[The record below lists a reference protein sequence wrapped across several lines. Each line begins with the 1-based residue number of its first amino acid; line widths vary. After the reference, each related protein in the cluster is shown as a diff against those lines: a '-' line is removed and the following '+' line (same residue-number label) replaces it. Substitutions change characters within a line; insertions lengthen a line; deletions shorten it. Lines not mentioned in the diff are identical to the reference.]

1 MITHRLLSRLLLFIA
16 AGVLLLP
23 ASSGPQSA
31 GPGLAPGQTM
41 TPLSDGRSLVL
52 GGWGS
57 RGTIGT
63 AFIYDPRTSKTT
75 TLAPLSP
82 ARAWHSATVLPDGTV
97 LILGGIGT
105 NRQPI
110 AEPQILDPETGTVQR
125 LSIPGMT
132 PRAHHT
138 ATLLTDG
145 RVLVAGGNDPS
156 GNASATAD
164 VWTQETGALET
175 MAMSAGRSGHTAT
188 LLNDGRI
195 LLWAGTGA
203 AIGGGEIFEPETAT
217 FSPITTIPSGPHT
230 FDPPRLEA
238 SVPATGTADVPVDS
252 SIALRFSKP
261 LRIDRLSD
269 ATVTLTGPQ
278 GPETLRVV
286 AAERGML
293 AFVAPSS
300 PMLPGARYSLVLNGA
315 EDRNGY
321 LLPFT
326 RVEFMTTGPAASSAV
341 VPPGSRSDDSE
352 GRAHHAARAAK
363 PGTRSETDDL
373 EWKGPLRDGKPY
385 SRWQDLSPLSAPPGV
400 TALAGQVLR
409 LNGQPLADVT
419 LRIGTQTAVT
429 DHTGR
434 FLLTGFTRGRQELI
448 MDGSTANQPGRTYG
462 TFDYGVDITDK
473 TTTVLPFT
481 IWMPLL
487 DMQHATSLPAPTP
500 HEIVAQS
507 PRIPGLEVHVPP
519 GVILQTDDGSLA
531 TISLTQIPVDRP
543 PYPLPPGTTF
553 FFTPQGH
560 GAQVVRADG
569 GPSPAGVRIVLPNV
583 DRLPPGTRLPLT
595 HYSYYRGGW
604 TTYGEGVVS
613 PDGRQ
618 IVPDPG
624 VEFKR
629 LGCAHVLGP
638 DQASPAPIP
647 GGFRYVDP
655 IDLATGLFTMEKVD
669 LMLPDVIPIVIRRQY
684 RPGNVNPRLF
694 GDSMTHT
701 YMQYLVGDQ
710 TTFSYAQLV
719 LPDGGKLRFNRTSPG
734 TDKPG
739 AVMEHTATPT
749 GYYKARLS
757 WNAPRNGWDITLVD
771 GTVYQFTAS
780 GEIGPYLMG
789 IRDRVGNQLTIS
801 RAMPGNNVPITR
813 ITSPNGRWVDFS
825 YITVNTM
832 LLIAQIRDNLGR
844 TVSYTYHP
852 GSSLLKTVTDA
863 GGGVTE
869 YTWSSGRIATIKD
882 PRNVVWLTNTY
893 DAQGRVVRQ
902 TQADGTFFQLAYTLD
917 GQGKV
922 IQTDVTDPKGN
933 VRRVTFNAA
942 GYPLTDT
949 RAYGTA
955 IAQTMTYTRDTASN
969 LVSSM
974 TDALGRQT
982 AYTYNGQGKV
992 LTSTRLAGTSGA
1004 ITTSFAYEPSL
1015 NQLASIT
1022 DPLGHTTS
1030 FGYDT
1035 IGNLNTV
1042 TDALGH
1048 RTTLTYNGQGQLKTV
1063 TDALGNTT
1071 TLGYYDGSL
1080 ATITDPIGKT
1090 TTRFTDGGGRLIAL
1104 ANALGQQTLYD
1115 YDALNRLTK
1124 ITDALG
1130 GQTQLAYDGN
1140 GNVLSVT
1147 DARSNTTSYTYSSM
1161 DRVATRTDPLSHQ
1174 ESYGYDSNGN
1184 RNSFTDRKSQV
1195 TSTIYDALDRPA
1207 LVTYQDNSTSSYI
1220 WDSGNRLTQIV
1231 DSISGT
1237 ITRAY
1242 DGLDRLIQEITPQGT
1257 ISYSY
1262 DAAGRRTAMTVLG
1275 QASVSYTY
1283 DAVDRLTQ
1291 ITQGSATITLTYD
1304 NVNRRTSLTLPNGI
1318 STEYAYDA
1326 ASRLTSLSYMLGP
1339 VTLGTLTYAYD
1350 GAGNRT
1356 VLAGTWART
1365 GLPST
1370 MTSAIYDAANR
1381 QVAFENAVLT
1391 YDLNGN
1397 LTSDGIN
1404 TFRWDARNRLVSI
1417 AGGNVATFQYDAQ
1430 GRRTSKT
1437 VNSAQTGF
1445 LYDGWTPVQEL
1456 NGSSVVASL
1465 LAGVGIDEYLTRS
1478 DMNGTSYFLADSLG
1492 STVVLSDDTGVVTTS
1507 YTYTPFGETS
1517 RSGTATS
1524 NAFDYTGREDD
1535 GTGLKYFR
1543 ARYYNP
1549 QLQRFVS
1556 EDPVRAT
1563 INPYGYVGNSPFVA
1577 TDPFGLYAETVR
1589 GGFSRGPVGP
1599 SGSGGTGVQAIG
1611 AGLERIGQETPGV
1624 SGPRDAADVIARLRA
1639 HQHDSSGVH
1648 VVCHSRGCDQMLDQ
1662 LRRNPDVRVDTLVT
1676 LDCYGFS
1683 GSCGTIPDNVR
1694 TNINYWQGKEFLHG
1708 SPNRRA
1714 DGSARGIT
1722 NIWRT
1727 EGHSGIPD
1735 ALDVQQAI
1743 LACIGEGDCPRAY
1756 SPSPFTGRK

>member
-1 MITHRLLSRLLLFIA
+1 MFIV
-16 AGVLLLP
+16 AGLLLLP
-23 ASSGPQSA
+23 ASSDPQSA

-57 RGTIGT
+57 RGALGT
-63 AFIYDPRTSKTT
+63 AVIYDPRTSRTT

-82 ARAWHSATVLPDGTV
+82 ARSWHSATVLPDGSV
-97 LILGGIGT
+97 LILGGIGS
-105 NRQPI
+105 NRQTM
-110 AEPQILDPETGTVQR
+110 AEPQILDPDDGTVQR

-145 RVLVAGGNDPS
+145 RVLVAGGNDASGSPS
-156 GNASATAD
+156 AAAD
-164 VWTQETGALET
+164 VWTLETGVVNT
-175 MAMSAGRSGHTAT
+175 ITMSAGRSGHTAT
-188 LLNDGRI
+188 LLNDGRV

-203 AIGGGEIFEPETAT
+203 SIGGGEIFDPETAT
-217 FSPITTIPSGPHT
+217 FSRTTTIPSGPYA

-238 SVPATGTADVPVDS
+238 SVPATGTVDVPVDS
-252 SIALRFSKP
+252 SVALRFSTP

-269 ATVTLTGPQ
+269 ATVTLIGPQ

-286 AAERGML
+286 AAEGGML
-293 AFVAPSS
+293 AFVTPSS
-300 PMLPGARYSLVLNGA
+300 PMLPGSRYTLVLNGP

-326 RVEFMTTGPAASSAV
+326 RIEFMTTGPTASSGV
-341 VPPGSRSDDSE
+341 MPPGSRSDDSE
-352 GRAHHAARAAK
+352 GHAHHAARSVK
-363 PGTRSETDDL
+363 PGTRSETDDP
-373 EWKGPLRDGKPY
+373 EWKGPRRDGKPY
-385 SRWQDLSPLSAPPGV
+385 SRWQDLPPLSAPSGA

-409 LNGQPLADVT
+409 LNGLPLANVT
-419 LRIGTQTAVT
+419 LRIGTNTAVT
-429 DHTGR
+429 DNTGR
-434 FLLTGFTRGRQELI
+434 FLLTGLTAGREELI

-487 DMQHATSLPAPTP
+487 DLQHATVLPVPTP
-500 HEIVAQS
+500 HEIVARS
-507 PRIPGLEVHVPP
+507 PRIPGLEVHVPA
-519 GVILQTDDGSLA
+519 GVILQTDDGPLPM
-531 TISLTQIPVDRP
+531 ISLTQIPVDRP

-560 GAQVVRADG
+560 GAQVVRTDG
-569 GPSPAGVRIVLPNV
+569 AASPAGVRIVLPNV
-583 DRLPPGTRLPLT
+583 DRLPSGTRLELT

-613 PDGRQ
+613 ADGRQ

-624 VEFKR
+624 AEFKR

-638 DQASPAPIP
+638 DQASPAAIP
-647 GGFRYVDP
+647 GGLRDLDP

-669 LMLPDVIPIVIRRQY
+669 LMLPDVIPIAIRRQY

-789 IRDRVGNQLTIS
+789 IRDRLGNQLTIS

-825 YITVNTM
+825 YVTVNTM
-832 LLIAQIRDNLGR
+832 LLISQIRDNLGR

-863 GGGVTE
+863 GGGITE

-882 PRNVVWLTNTY
+882 PRNIVWLTNTY
-893 DAQGRVVRQ
+893 DAQGRVARQ
-902 TQADGTFFQLAYTLD
+902 TQADGTFYQLAYIVD

-922 IQTDVTDPKGN
+922 TQTDVTDPKGN
-933 VRRVTFNAA
+933 VRRVTFNAV
-942 GYPLTDT
+942 GYPVTDT
-949 RAYGTA
+949 WAYGTA
-955 IAQTMTYTRDTASN
+955 VAQTTTYSRDAASN

-992 LTSTRLAGTSGA
+992 LTVTRLAGTASA
-1004 ITTSFAYEPSL
+1004 ITTRFAYEPSF
-1015 NQLASIT
+1015 NQVASIT
-1022 DPLGHTTS
+1022 DPLGHTTG

-1035 IGNLNTV
+1035 SGNLTVV

-1048 RTTLTYNGQGQLKTV
+1048 QTTLTYNGQGQLKTM
-1063 TDALGNTT
+1063 TDALGNST
-1071 TLGYYDGSL
+1071 TLGYYNGSL
-1080 ATITDPIGKT
+1080 ATITNPIGKT

-1104 ANALGQQTLYD
+1104 ANALGQQTRYD

-1124 ITDALG
+1124 VTDALG

-1140 GNVLSVT
+1140 GNVLSMT
-1147 DARSNTTSYTYSSM
+1147 DARSNTTSYAYSSM
-1161 DRVATRTDPLSHQ
+1161 DRVATRTDPLSRQ
-1174 ESYGYDSNGN
+1174 ESYAYDSNGN
-1184 RNSFTDRKSQV
+1184 RDSFTDRKSQA
-1195 TSTIYDALDRPA
+1195 TSTIYDALDRPV
-1207 LVTYQDNSTSSYI
+1207 LVTFQDNSTTSYT
-1220 WDSGNRLTQIV
+1220 WDAGNRLTQIV
-1231 DSISGT
+1231 DSISGA
-1237 ITRAY
+1237 ITRTY
-1242 DGLDRLIQEITPQGT
+1242 DGLDRVIQEITPQGT
-1257 ISYSY
+1257 ISYMY

-1283 DAVDRLTQ
+1283 DAADRLTQ
-1291 ITQGSATITLTYD
+1291 ITRGSANVTITYD
-1304 NVNRRTSLTLPNGI
+1304 NANRRTSLTLPNSI

-1326 ASRLTSLSYMLGP
+1326 ASRLSSLAFKLGA

-1350 GAGNRT
+1350 AAGNRT
-1356 VLAGTWART
+1356 VLGGTWART
-1365 GLPST
+1365 ALPSAIA
-1370 MTSAIYDAANR
+1370 SATYDAANR
-1381 QVAFENAVLT
+1381 QVTFENAALT

-1397 LTSDGIN
+1397 LASDGIN
-1404 TFRWDARNRLVSI
+1404 TYTWDARNRLASI
-1417 AGGNVATFQYDAQ
+1417 AGGNVATFRYDAQ
-1430 GRRTSKT
+1430 GRRTSKI
-1437 VNSAQTGF
+1437 VDAVQIAF

-1456 NGSSVVASL
+1456 NGASVVANL
-1465 LAGVGIDEYLTRS
+1465 LAGAGIDEYLTRT
-1478 DMNGTSYFLADSLG
+1478 DTNGTSYFLADILG
-1492 STVVLSDDTGVVTTS
+1492 STVALSDGAGAVATT

-1517 RSGTATS
+1517 RSGNATA

-1535 GTGLKYFR
+1535 GTGLKYYR
-1543 ARYYNP
+1543 ARYYSP
-1549 QLQRFVS
+1549 KLQRFMS

-1563 INPYGYVGNSPFVA
+1563 INLYGYVGNSPLLA

-1589 GGFSRGPVGP
+1589 GGSGRGPVGS
-1599 SGSGGTGVQAIG
+1599 SGSGQGGMQRIH
-1611 AGLERIGQETPGV
+1611 AGLRTIGQETPDL
-1624 SGPRDAADVIARLRA
+1624 SGPGDAANVIARLRA
-1639 HQHDSSGVH
+1639 HQQDPSGVH
-1648 VVCHSRGCDQMLDQ
+1648 LVCHSRGCDQMLDQ

-1694 TNINYWQGKEFLHG
+1694 TNINYWQGEEFLHG

-1714 DGSARGIT
+1714 DGSERGIT

-1727 EGHSGIPD
+1727 ERHTGIPG
-1735 ALDVQQAI
+1735 AVDVQEEI
-1743 LACIGEGDCPRAY
+1743 LACIGEGNCPRARGA
-1756 SPSPFTGRK
+1756 SFLGGRK